1 MAKVG
6 VLVDWFRVTLP
17 AGLQEQ
23 AIERLG
29 GAVGRRGGW
38 RGWYD
43 RGAEVAGGGVVA
55 WCDGEAQAARQG
67 VLVELPGEA
76 CAALGDRLEAFMRWT
91 LAVGG
96 RVARV
101 DYAIDDRRGRLTF
114 ERLRGCTETG
124 RVVSSARRCNWWLGG
139 DVGGPRDGWTLYV
152 GRPGSQCMVRIY
164 DKAAQM
170 GDVGQA
176 PVVTGEASGW
186 ERGRG
191 WVGPRP
197 APPAPWVRVEMVC
210 REAFAHAMTVEALR
224 RGPRA
229 VVEQVGRRVRFV
241 EEPDGADSNVYRW
254 PVCGWWR
261 SVLSFV
267 AVGKCLL
274 PGESAR
280 GTVDKWRGWV
290 ERAVAPVLAAI
301 CAADGMEAL
310 AEIVRMGEERQGAR
324 HRGAVAS
331 ARASA
336 RALATACGGG

>member
-1 MAKVG
+1 MGKVG

-17 AGLQEQ
+17 AGSQEQ

-43 RGAEVAGGGVVA
+43 RGAEIAGGGAVA
-55 WCDGEAQAARQG
+55 WCAEAAAAERQG

-76 CAALGDRLEAFMRWT
+76 CAALGDRLEKFMRWC
-91 LAVGG
+91 LEQGG

-101 DYAIDDRRGRLTF
+101 DYAIDDRRGRVTY
-114 ERLRGCTETG
+114 ERLVACTDTG
-124 RVVSSARRCNWWLGG
+124 RVVSSARRCNWWLGA

-152 GRPGSQCMVRIY
+152 GRPGSQAMIRIY
-164 DKAAQM
+164 DKAAES
-170 GDVGQA
+170 GVGQA

-191 WVGPRP
+191 WVAPRP
-197 APPAPWVRVEMVC
+197 RAARPWVRVEIVC
-210 REAFAHAMTVEALR
+210 RDDFAQAMTLEVFK

-229 VVEQVGRRVRFV
+229 VVEQIRRRLRFV

-280 GTVDKWRGWV
+280 GTVDRWRGWV

-301 CAADGMEAL
+301 CAADGIEAL

-331 ARASA
+331 ARA
-336 RALATACGGG
+336 LATACGGG